1 MFGQITPARLSSMK
15 KSGSEFKK
23 SVWKK
28 FYKSKKKSIEQI
40 KRLGICVWQI
50 PSRLTFQD
58 SLLARKYNSDTELQ
72 NLRFVAFVNNTSLF
86 VGSIAGCVVLVAAV
100 VVLIILRRKK
110 SDREQE
116 QF

>member
-1 MFGQITPARLSSMK
+1 MDKYIITVNGNTTLK
-15 KSGSEFKK
+15 D
-23 SVWKK
+23 
-28 FYKSKKKSIEQI
+28 SKHNLKVIATDMVNPEVTAGVENFSITT
-40 KRLGICVWQI
+40 
-50 PSRLTFQD
+50 S
-58 SLLARKYNSDTELQ
+58 
-72 NLRFVAFVNNTSLF
+72 RFVAFVNNTPLF

>member
-1 MFGQITPARLSSMK
+1 MDRYIITVNGNTTLK
-15 KSGSEFKK
+15 D
-23 SVWKK
+23 
-28 FYKSKKKSIEQI
+28 SKHSLKVIATDMVNPEVTAGVENFSITT
-40 KRLGICVWQI
+40 
-50 PSRLTFQD
+50 S
-58 SLLARKYNSDTELQ
+58 
-72 NLRFVAFVNNTSLF
+72 RFVAFVNNTPLF

>member
-1 MFGQITPARLSSMK
+1 MDKYIITVNGNTTLKVIATDMVNTEVTA
-15 KSGSEFKK
+15 GVENF
-23 SVWKK
+23 
-28 FYKSKKKSIEQI
+28 SITT
-40 KRLGICVWQI
+40 
-50 PSRLTFQD
+50 S
-58 SLLARKYNSDTELQ
+58 
-72 NLRFVAFVNNTSLF
+72 RFVAFVNNTPLF